1 MRKEKKMDFNFVS
14 LCREDYQGRVTYYI
28 NNTTLKW
35 STMFGIMEAAKEEL
49 RIENYSLTQTTLE
62 QIFLDFAQHQKS

>member
-1 MRKEKKMDFNFVS
+1 MVCTFFS
-14 LCREDYQGRVTYYI
+14 SREDYQGRVTYYI
-28 NNTTLKW
+28 NNTKLKW
-35 STMFGIMEAAKEEL
+35 STMFGIMETAKDLL